1 VLKGIISGIKRME
14 IHDGDG
20 IRTTVFFKGCPL
32 RCLWCHNPESLSY
45 KIEIAKFEKKC
56 IGCGMC
62 KGVRSIEGAA
72 GCPTDALVT
81 YGEEYDVDTLVS
93 LLEKDRSFFENSG
106 GGVTLSGGECLTQP
120 DFAVALAKALHDRG
134 ISVFVDTCG
143 YVKREVLE
151 KIMPYTDVFL
161 YDIKAVT
168 AEVHERCT
176 GKDNKI
182 ILDNLAFLSES
193 GCKID
198 IRYPLVVG
206 YNDGECEKIGALL
219 HGMQGIREIKVL
231 QYHNLSASRYES
243 LGIPCT
249 LPKAVTTRQDVERAV
264 EILKNHGLNAVNGI
278 TDS

>member
-1 VLKGIISGIKRME
+1 MLKGIISGIKRME

-45 KIEIAKFEKKC
+45 EIEIAKFEQKC
-56 IGCGMC
+56 IGCGIC
-62 KGVRSIEGAA
+62 KGVRSVESAA
-72 GCPTDALVT
+72 LCPTDALVT
-81 YGEEYDVDTLVS
+81 YGMEYDVDTLVS
-93 LLEKDRSFFENSG
+93 LLEKDRAFFENSG
-106 GGVTLSGGECLTQP
+106 GGVTLSGGECLTQSE
-120 DFAVALAKALHDRG
+120 FAIALAKALHDRG

-143 YVKREVLE
+143 YVKREVFE

-168 AEVHERCT
+168 AEVHKHCT

-182 ILDNLAFLSES
+182 ILDNLVFLSVS

-206 YNDGECEKIGALL
+206 YNDKECEKIGALL
-219 HGMQGIREIKVL
+219 SGMRGIREIKVL

-249 LPKAVTTRQDVERAV
+249 LPKTVTARQDVEHAL
-264 EILKNHGLNAVNGI
+264 EILHSYGLNAKNGI